1 MKTTFWISLFIVFYT
16 FMGYGIFL
24 YFIIKIKR
32 YVKSK
37 TAIPTPIDDLLPN
50 CTLVVAAYNEEL
62 FIEQKIANC
71 LQLKYPAGKLKL
83 LFITDGSE
91 DKTPGIISRYPQIQ
105 LLHQPERGGKIAAV
119 HRAMGYVDTEIV
131 IFTDA
136 NTFLNPE
143 AITRICRHYADK
155 TVGAVAGEKRVQ
167 IDENADASAA
177 GEGFYWKYE
186 SALKKWDSE
195 LYSVVG
201 AAGELFSVR
210 RLLYEDVPADTV
222 LDDFMISMLI
232 AAKGYRIIY
241 EPEAY
246 ALETAS
252 ENVSE
257 ELKRK
262 IRIAAGGIQSIL
274 RLKSLFNP
282 FRYPILSFQYIS
294 HRVLRWTVTP
304 FLLIL
309 VFVLNSILAFKP
321 GETFYLVFFIAQ
333 IFFYMLAL
341 LGMIMEK
348 RHIRIKILFIP
359 YYFCVMN
366 YAVLMGIIRY
376 FTKKQS
382 AIWEKAQR
390 KSEPGFSGF

>member
-1 MKTTFWISLFIVFYT
+1 MIIAFWISLFIAFYT
-16 FMGYGIFL
+16 FVGYGFLL

-32 YVKSK
+32 IFKGKPVL
-37 TAIPTPIDDLLPN
+37 PIVTDDDLPT
-50 CTLVVAAYNEEL
+50 CTLVVAAYNEEH
-62 FIEQKIANC
+62 FIEQKIANS
-71 LQLKYPAGKLKL
+71 LQLNYPAGKLK
-83 LFITDGSE
+83 FIFVTDGSS
-91 DKTPGIISRYPQIQ
+91 DKTPDIIQQHPQIQ
-105 LLHQPERGGKIAAV
+105 LLHRPERAGKIAAV
-119 HRAMGYVDTEIV
+119 HRAMEYIDTEV
-131 IFTDA
+131 VVFTDA
-136 NTFLNPE
+136 NTFLNTE
-143 AITRICRHYADK
+143 AITRICRHYSNK

-167 IDENADASAA
+167 IDASADASAA

-210 RLLYEDVPADTV
+210 RNLYQDVPADTV

-274 RLKSLFNP
+274 RLQSLLLP
-282 FRYPILSFQYIS
+282 FKFPILSFQYVS

-304 FLLIL
+304 FFL
-309 VFVLNSILAFKP
+309 ILAFITNFAVAFAAK
-321 GETFYLVFFIAQ
+321 GLIYELLFAGQVLFYSLA
-333 IFFYMLAL
+333 IFGY
-341 LGMIMEK
+341 IMEE
-348 RHIRIKILFIP
+348 RQIRIKILFIP

-366 YAVLMGIIRY
+366 YAVMAGIIRY
-376 FTKKQS
+376 FTTQQS
-382 AIWEKAQR
+382 SVWEKAQR
-390 KSEPGFSGF
+390 KM

>member
-1 MKTTFWISLFIVFYT
+1 MIAVFWISLFIAFYT
-16 FMGYGIFL
+16 FVGYGFLL

-32 YVKSK
+32 AFKGKPVLPVV
-37 TAIPTPIDDLLPN
+37 ADDNLPT
-50 CTLVVAAYNEEL
+50 CTLVVAAYNEEH
-62 FIEQKIANC
+62 FIEQKIANS
-71 LQLKYPAGKLKL
+71 LQLNYPQGKLK
-83 LFITDGSE
+83 FVFVTDGSS
-91 DKTPGIISRYPQIQ
+91 DRTPEIIGQHPQIQ
-105 LLHQPERGGKIAAV
+105 LLHRPERAGKIAAV
-119 HRAMGYVDTEIV
+119 HRAMEYVDTEV
-131 IFTDA
+131 VVFTDA
-136 NTFLNPE
+136 NTFLNAE
-143 AITRICRHYADK
+143 AITRICRHYSDK

-167 IDENADASAA
+167 IDASADASAA

-210 RLLYEDVPADTV
+210 RNLYQDVPADTV

-274 RLKSLFNP
+274 RLQGLLLP
-282 FRYPILSFQYIS
+282 FKFPVLSFQYVS

-304 FLLIL
+304 FFL
-309 VFVLNSILAFKP
+309 ILAFITNFAVAFAGK
-321 GETFYLVFFIAQ
+321 GIIYELLFAGQVLFYCLA
-333 IFFYMLAL
+333 IFGY
-341 LGMIMEK
+341 IMEE

-366 YAVLMGIIRY
+366 YAVVAGFIRY
-376 FTKKQS
+376 FTTQQS
-382 AIWEKAQR
+382 AVWEKAQR
-390 KSEPGFSGF
+390 KM

>member
-1 MKTTFWISLFIVFYT
+1 MIVTFWISLFIVFYT
-16 FMGYGIFL
+16 FVGYGILL
-24 YFIIKIKR
+24 YIVIKIKR
-32 YVKSK
+32 
-37 TAIPTPIDDLLPN
+37 AIKGKPVIPVVAEELLPT
-50 CTLVVAAYNEEL
+50 CTLVVAAYNEEH
-62 FIEQKIANC
+62 FIAQKIANS
-71 LQLKYPAGKLKL
+71 LVLRYPPGKLKL
-83 LFITDGSE
+83 VFVTDGSS
-91 DKTPGIISRYPQIQ
+91 DKTMDIISQYPQVQQ
-105 LLHQPERGGKIAAV
+105 LYQPERAGKIAAV
-119 HRAMGYVDTEIV
+119 HRAMTFVNTEV
-131 IFTDA
+131 VVFTDA
-136 NTFLNPE
+136 NTFLNPD
-143 AITRICRHYADK
+143 AITRICRHYSDG

-210 RLLYEDVPADTV
+210 RDLYQDVPADTV

-274 RLKSLFNP
+274 RLKSLFLP
-282 FRYPILSFQYIS
+282 FKFPVLSFQYIS

-304 FLLIL
+304 FFL
-309 VFVLNSILAFKP
+309 ILAFITNFALAFAAR
-321 GETFYLVFFIAQ
+321 GIVYELMFAGQVLFYL
-333 IFFYMLAL
+333 LAL
-341 LGMIMEK
+341 LGLIMEK
-348 RHIRIKILFIP
+348 RQIRVKILFIP

-366 YAVLMGIIRY
+366 YAVLAGIIRY

-382 AIWEKAQR
+382 SVWEKAQR
-390 KSEPGFSGF
+390 KMA

>member
-1 MKTTFWISLFIVFYT
+1 MIITFWISVCIVYYT
-16 FMGYGIFL
+16 FMGYGMLL
-24 YFIIKIKR
+24 YLLIKIKR
-32 YVKSK
+32 YFKGRP
-37 TAIPTPIDDLLPN
+37 AIISPINDLLPA
-50 CTLVVAAYNEEL
+50 CTLIVAAYNEAL
-62 FIEQKIANC
+62 FIEEKIINT
-71 LQLKYPAGKLKL
+71 LKLKYPAGKLKL
-83 LFITDGSE
+83 LFITDGST
-91 DKTPGIISRYPQIQ
+91 DGTPEIISNYPQIK
-105 LLHQPERGGKIAAV
+105 LLHQDGRAGKIAAV
-119 HRAMGYVDTEIV
+119 HRAMEYVDTETV
-131 IFTDA
+131 VFTDA

-143 AITRICRHYADK
+143 AITYICRHYTDK

-167 IDENADASAA
+167 INESADASAA

-186 SALKKWDSE
+186 STLKKWDSE

-210 RLLYEDVPADTV
+210 RSLYEDVPADTV

-246 ALETAS
+246 AVETAS
-252 ENVSE
+252 ENVGE

-262 IRIAAGGIQSIL
+262 IRIAAGGMQSIL

-282 FRYPILSFQYIS
+282 FKYPLLSFQYIS
-294 HRVLRWTVTP
+294 HRVLRWTITP
-304 FLLIL
+304 VLLIL
-309 VFVLNSILAFKP
+309 IFVLGAILAFQP
-321 GETFYLVFFIAQ
+321 GQTFYAAMLCAQ
-333 IFFYMLAL
+333 ILFYLLAL
-341 LGMIMEK
+341 IGFIMEK
-348 RHIRIKILFIP
+348 RHIRIKMLFIP

-390 KSEPGFSGF
+390 KV

>member
-1 MKTTFWISLFIVFYT
+1 MIITLWISLFIAFYT
-16 FMGYGIFL
+16 FVGYGFLL

-32 YVKSK
+32 
-37 TAIPTPIDDLLPN
+37 AIKGKPGIPAVSDDDLPT
-50 CTLVVAAYNEEL
+50 CTLVVAAYNEEH
-62 FIEQKIANC
+62 FITQKIANS
-71 LQLKYPAGKLKL
+71 LQLHYPAGKLK
-83 LFITDGSE
+83 FVFVTDGSS
-91 DKTPGIISRYPQIQ
+91 DKTAEIISQHPQIQ
-105 LLHQPERGGKIAAV
+105 LLHRPERAGKIAAV
-119 HRAMGYVDTEIV
+119 HRAMEYIDTEV
-131 IFTDA
+131 VVFTDA

-143 AITRICRHYADK
+143 AITRICRHYSDK

-167 IDENADASAA
+167 IDTNADASAA

-210 RLLYEDVPADTV
+210 RNLYQDVPADTV

-232 AAKGYRIIY
+232 AAQGYRIIY

-274 RLKSLFNP
+274 RLKSLLLP
-282 FRYPILSFQYIS
+282 FKFPVLSFQYVS

-304 FLLIL
+304 FFL
-309 VFVLNSILAFKP
+309 ILAFITNFALAFAGK
-321 GETFYLVFFIAQ
+321 GSFYELLFAGQVLFYL
-333 IFFYMLAL
+333 LAI
-341 LGMIMEK
+341 LGFIMEK
-348 RHIRIKILFIP
+348 RHIRIKALFIP

-366 YAVLMGIIRY
+366 YAVLAGIIRY
-376 FTKKQS
+376 FTTKQS
-382 AIWEKAQR
+382 SVWEKAQR
-390 KSEPGFSGF
+390 KM

>member
-1 MKTTFWISLFIVFYT
+1 
-16 FMGYGIFL
+16 
-24 YFIIKIKR
+24 
-32 YVKSK
+32 
-37 TAIPTPIDDLLPN
+37 
-50 CTLVVAAYNEEL
+50 NEES
-62 FIEQKIANC
+62 FIEEKIINS
-71 LQLKYPAGKLKL
+71 LQLKYPDGKLKL
-83 LFITDGSE
+83 LFVTDGSN
-91 DKTPGIISRYPQIQ
+91 DKTPEIIGKYPQIK
-105 LLHQPERGGKIAAV
+105 LLHQPERAGKIAAV
-119 HRAMGYVDTEIV
+119 HRAMEYVDSEIV
-131 IFTDA
+131 VFTDA

-143 AITRICRHYADK
+143 AIIRICRHYADS

-210 RLLYEDVPADTV
+210 RSLYQDVPADTV

-232 AAKGYRIIY
+232 AAKGYRIVY

-246 ALETAS
+246 ASETAS

-262 IRIAAGGIQSIL
+262 IRIAAGGVQSIL

-282 FRYPILSFQYIS
+282 FRYPVLSFQYIS

-309 VFVLNSILAFKP
+309 VFVLNAVLAIRS
-321 GETFYLVFFIAQ
+321 GETFYL
-333 IFFYMLAL
+333 IFFVAQALFYLLAL
-341 LGMIMEK
+341 LGFIMEK
-348 RHIRIKILFIP
+348 KHIRIKALFIP

-376 FTKKQS
+376 FTTKQS

-390 KSEPGFSGF
+390 KQAV

>member
-1 MKTTFWISLFIVFYT
+1 MKIIFWLSLFIVFYT

-24 YFIIKIKR
+24 YLLIKIKR
-32 YVKSK
+32 LFKGKPVK
-37 TAIPTPIDDLLPN
+37 PTLIADNLPV
-50 CTLVVAAYNEEL
+50 CTLVVAAYNEESI
-62 FIEQKIANC
+62 IEEKIINC

-83 LFITDGSE
+83 LFITDGSS
-91 DKTPGIISRYPQIQ
+91 DKTPDIIRGYPQIQ
-105 LLHQPERGGKIAAV
+105 LLHQPERSGKIAAV
-119 HRAMGYVDTEIV
+119 HRAMKYVGTEIV
-131 IFTDA
+131 VFTDA
-136 NTFLNPE
+136 NTFLNTE
-143 AITRICRHYADK
+143 AITCICRHYSDK
-155 TVGAVAGEKRVQ
+155 TVGAVAGEKRIQ
-167 IDENADASAA
+167 INQNADASAA

-195 LYSVVG
+195 LYTVVG

-210 RLLYEDVPADTV
+210 RSLYQDVQPDTI

-246 ALETAS
+246 AIETAS

-262 IRIAAGGIQSIL
+262 IRIAAGGVQSIL

-282 FRYPILSFQYIS
+282 FKYPVLSFQFIS

-304 FLLIL
+304 PLLIL
-309 VFVLNSILAFKP
+309 VFILNILLANKP
-321 GETFYLVFFIAQ
+321 GATFYHGVLIAQ
-333 IFFYMLAL
+333 VLFYLLAL
-341 LGMIMEK
+341 LGLIMEK
-348 RHIRIKILFIP
+348 RHIRIKVLFIP

-376 FTKKQS
+376 LTKKQS

-390 KSEPGFSGF
+390 KQS

>member
-1 MKTTFWISLFIVFYT
+1 MIIAFWISLFIAFYT
-16 FMGYGIFL
+16 FVGYGFLL

-32 YVKSK
+32 FFKGKPVLP
-37 TAIPTPIDDLLPN
+37 AVADDNLPT
-50 CTLVVAAYNEEL
+50 CTLVVAAYNEEH
-62 FIEQKIANC
+62 FIAQKIANSF
-71 LQLKYPAGKLKL
+71 QLNYPAGKLK
-83 LFITDGSE
+83 FVFVTDGSS
-91 DKTPGIISRYPQIQ
+91 DKTPEIIGQHPQIQ
-105 LLHQPERGGKIAAV
+105 LLHRPERAGKIAAV
-119 HRAMGYVDTEIV
+119 HHAMEYVDTEV
-131 IFTDA
+131 VVFTDA
-136 NTFLNPE
+136 NTFLNAE
-143 AITRICRHYADK
+143 AITRICRHYSDK

-167 IDENADASAA
+167 IDASADASAA

-210 RLLYEDVPADTV
+210 RNLYQDVPADTV

-274 RLKSLFNP
+274 RLKGLLLP
-282 FRYPILSFQYIS
+282 FKFPVLSFQYVS

-304 FLLIL
+304 FFL
-309 VFVLNSILAFKP
+309 ILAFITNFAVAFAGK
-321 GETFYLVFFIAQ
+321 GLIYELLFAGQVLFYC
-333 IFFYMLAL
+333 LAMF
-341 LGMIMEK
+341 GYIMEE
-348 RHIRIKILFIP
+348 RHTRIKILFIP

-366 YAVLMGIIRY
+366 YAVMAGIIRY
-376 FTKKQS
+376 FTKQQS
-382 AIWEKAQR
+382 SVWEKAQR
-390 KSEPGFSGF
+390 KM

>member
-1 MKTTFWISLFIVFYT
+1 MSIIFWLSLFIVFYT
-16 FMGYGIFL
+16 FAGYGIFL
-24 YFIIKIKR
+24 YFLIRIKR
-32 YVKSK
+32 YFKERTIVRYTDYDAFPAS
-37 TAIPTPIDDLLPN
+37 
-50 CTLVVAAYNEEL
+50 TLVVAAYNEEI
-62 FIEQKIANC
+62 FIQEKIENC
-71 LQLKYPAGKLKL
+71 LKLKYPEGKLKL
-83 LFITDGSE
+83 LFVTDGSS
-91 DKTPGIISRYPQIQ
+91 DKTPEIISRCPQIQ
-105 LLHQPERGGKIAAV
+105 LLHQPERAGKIAAV
-119 HRAMGYVDTEIV
+119 HRAMTYVDTEIV
-131 IFTDA
+131 VFTDA
-136 NTFLNPE
+136 NTFLN
-143 AITRICRHYADK
+143 ADALISICRHYKDT

-167 IDENADASAA
+167 VNENADASAA

-195 LYSVVG
+195 LYSVAG

-210 RLLYEDVPADTV
+210 RSLYQDVPADTI

-232 AAKGYRIIY
+232 AEKGYRIVY

-246 ALETAS
+246 AIETAS

-282 FRYPILSFQYIS
+282 FKNPVLSFQYIS

-309 VFVLNSILAFKP
+309 VFILNVVLASESGA
-321 GETFYLVFFIAQ
+321 TFYQLVFAGQ
-333 IFFYMLAL
+333 ILFYLLAI
-341 LGMIMEK
+341 LGLIMEK
-348 RHIRIKILFIP
+348 RQIRIKVLFIP

-376 FTKKQS
+376 FSKKQS
-382 AIWEKAQR
+382 SIWEKALR
-390 KSEPGFSGF
+390 KQ